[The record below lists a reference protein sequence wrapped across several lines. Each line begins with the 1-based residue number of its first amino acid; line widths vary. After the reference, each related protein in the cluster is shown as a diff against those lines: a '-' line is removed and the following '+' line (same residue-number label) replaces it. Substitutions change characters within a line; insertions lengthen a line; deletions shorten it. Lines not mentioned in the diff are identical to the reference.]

1 MITTLIRNKY
11 KYAIHNPSMSAP
23 PVDLNDLFNGAAG
36 AIARIVADVQVRRAV
51 GDECKSEVL
60 SDDCVRPRL
69 SRFLQNAQGYDS
81 STLDNLANEL
91 RNCIEVVYPLGC
103 CVHDCDLRPRATIL
117 INTDKVWEQANKI
130 YDSYDGPDKDR
141 VSVQGLYVE
150 LLKLVMAHEYAHCL
164 MAVHRCV
171 LGSEHSVYNNLPWV
185 FSHVI
190 EESLATA
197 FEYSFFQNNVEYP
210 FRDIIEKG
218 FFNNLPPG
226 YSGFKEWFAY
236 GIPVI
241 SALSIGPSF
250 VSASMRPIIDPLGI
264 NESCFVWGT
273 ARVLTMMP
281 NKVLIFEK
289 PPLKLPPLLKEL
301 IDMSN
306 NMPKP
311 SKPNPPVRS
320 QANGFITTIEELY
333 DKYGGDL
340 LWRLVAIRI
349 LKSPLRPGGSVGIK
363 DLSR

>member
-1 MITTLIRNKY
+1 LITTLIRNKY

-103 CVHDCDLRPRATIL
+103 CRYDCNLRPRATIL

-130 YDSYDGPDKDR
+130 YDSYNGPDKDR

-150 LLKLVMAHEYAHCL
+150 LLKLIIAHEYAHCL
-164 MAVHRCV
+164 MATHRCV
-171 LGSEHSVYNNLPWV
+171 LGLEHSVYSNLPWV

-197 FEYSFFQNNVEYP
+197 FEYVVFEKLVIDPVIKE
-210 FRDIIEKG
+210 IIEDKY
-218 FFNNLPPG
+218 FKYLPPG
-226 YSGFKEWFAY
+226 YSGFREWF
-236 GIPVI
+236 GIPAI
-241 SALSIGPSF
+241 SI
-250 VSASMRPIIDPLGI
+250 ASMGLFGPTITTMNLGTRLQV
-264 NESCFVWGT
+264 NEDCFIWGI
-273 ARVLTMMP
+273 ARVLMIAP
-281 NKVLIFEK
+281 SVLYVFEK
-289 PPLKLPPLLKEL
+289 PPLDLPPLYKEL
-301 IDMSN
+301 MDISN
-306 NMPKP
+306 TLTKTNQSSAQKQVEVVTP
-311 SKPNPPVRS
+311 
-320 QANGFITTIEELY
+320 EDLY
-333 DKYGGDL
+333 NKYTGDT
-340 LWRLVAIRI
+340 LWRLVALRI
-349 LKSPLRPGGSVGIK
+349 LKSRGPVGVK
-363 DLSR
+363 GLSR